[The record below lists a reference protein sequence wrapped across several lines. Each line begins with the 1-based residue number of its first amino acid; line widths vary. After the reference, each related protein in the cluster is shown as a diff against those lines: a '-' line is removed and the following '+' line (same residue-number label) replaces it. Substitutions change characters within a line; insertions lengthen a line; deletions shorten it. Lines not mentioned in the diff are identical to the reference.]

1 MASTRRILG
10 EIFDL
15 FMERRHQVLLHNYRV
30 KMAKR
35 IQKAYRRWYESRV
48 ENATDPNAR
57 HRLKIHNALTV
68 FTVHIHD
75 RSKET
80 A

>member
-1 MASTRRILG
+1 
-10 EIFDL
+10 
-15 FMERRHQVLLHNYRV
+15 MERRHQVLLHNYRV

-57 HRLKIHNALTV
+57 HRFKIRNAMTV

-75 RSKET
+75 HSKES
-80 A
+80 AEHKFLEFIRASQ